1 MRIRIPKKY
10 QARLSKVYLDCAE
23 MLPRFGGGPISTLQL
38 HREHQ
43 REDAED
49 TYQRTRLPEGIKVQY
64 LFFRLFELFQI
75 EDFEQLQ
82 KLLGI
87 FPPRD
92 IDSENDNLSRQL
104 I

>member
-64 LFFRLFELFQI
+64 LFFGYLNYS
-75 EDFEQLQ
+75 
-82 KLLGI
+82 KLRI
-87 FPPRD
+87 SSNFK
-92 IDSENDNLSRQL
+92 NF
-104 I
+104 